1 MAPKKRKS
9 ASKVIVADVMFEH
22 PAHGACCVL
31 GEWAFDVEGIKRKV
45 AYVLP
50 RQERQGHGLGAARLR
65 PLGRRGGRAGE
76 RHQASAVERYP
87 AVDHQADPQALRGV
101 RRHSGAQDGVVQQ
114 APDARGWR
122 GGEVESWATS
132 EFAKSFKAKDK
143 EAYREAKG
151 KIADLKTDVGDH
163 PDVAK
168 VLMRSLV
175 NTMGIM
181 SDSVRAKLGPTRP
194 RTSSPGESRFA
205 GKSIEITLCENQAS
219 YFDTLLGMCGFA
231 ENAETGVWTPVAADA
246 VKRLM
251 GAHAHVT
258 GVNVLRRLWTFP
270 PSTVRSFVA
279 ETGGAAPSSEL
290 GDPHDAPDST
300 IYRAACAEL
309 GDAAFDKEKKILPA
323 WLLRDLIEN
332 AWIERGDVRV
342 RAHAEVLLPS
352 VTVVVLGQKVTGP
365 NRSRPF
371 LGACAQIRFE
381 WQGWARRNSPGD
393 ALGPLSDAHVARAM
407 ASV

>member
-9 ASKVIVADVMFEH
+9 ASKVIMADVMFEH

-31 GEWAFDVEGIKRKV
+31 GEWTFDVEGIKRKV
-45 AYVLP
+45 AYTYFHVKSAKVPDSVLRDSDLWDDEEGEP
-50 RQERQGHGLGAARLR
+50 VNGIKREPSNGIRQLIIKPIPKLSEEFDGTA
-65 PLGRRGGRAGE
+65 
-76 RHQASAVERYP
+76 
-87 AVDHQADPQALRGV
+87 ALRMASFNK
-101 RRHSGAQDGVVQQ
+101 HPMLED
-114 APDARGWR
+114 
-122 GGEVESWATS
+122 GEVESWATS

-151 KIADLKTDVGDH
+151 KVADLKTDVGDH

-194 RTSSPGESRFA
+194 RTASPGESRFA

-231 ENAETGVWTPVAADA
+231 ENKETGVWTPVAADA

-270 PSTVRSFVA
+270 PSAVRSFVA
-279 ETGGAAPSSEL
+279 ETGDAAPSSEL

-300 IYRAACAEL
+300 IYRVARAEL

-323 WLLRDLIEN
+323 WLLRNLIEN

-407 ASV
+407 APL